1 MSKRPKVPAK
11 PEIDQ
16 ALRAAF
22 TAVESQ
28 PVPEALHEHLHRLS
42 ATPRR
47 QDRRS

>member
-11 PEIDQ
+11 PAIDQ

-22 TAVESQ
+22 KAVESQ
-28 PVPEALHEHLHRLS
+28 PVPEGLQEHLHRLS

-47 QDRRS
+47 PDRRS